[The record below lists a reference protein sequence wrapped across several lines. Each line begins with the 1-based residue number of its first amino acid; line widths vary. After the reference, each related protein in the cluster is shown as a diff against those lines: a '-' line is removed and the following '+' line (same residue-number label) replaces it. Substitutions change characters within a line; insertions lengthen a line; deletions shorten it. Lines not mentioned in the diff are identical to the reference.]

1 VTRPHEGWVRGL
13 AAAVAVSLVV
23 AWATAWASAEAPA
36 VAPAAAAPAV
46 TPSELDAAIA
56 RGVGFLVGI
65 QNDDGSF
72 GSPRRTKDLNIWA
85 GIGSHHAFRTA
96 TTALCVQA
104 LLEEDAGSAAAGR
117 ALDRAVD
124 WLLAEL
130 PRVRRDDRALI
141 YNVWAHAYGIQ
152 ALVALHGRESDAA
165 ARGRIEDLVRDQF
178 ERLGRYES
186 AEGGWGYYDFGAGTQ
201 RPNSS
206 SQSFVNAA
214 VLVAF
219 HDARGIGLE
228 PPERLVRRA
237 VAATEAQMLPDFSYL
252 YGSYTRWQ
260 PRRPINRPAGSL
272 GRSQA
277 CNLALRLWGEER
289 ITDAVLEEWLDRF
302 VARNGWLDL
311 GRKRPVPHESFFQVA
326 GYFFYFGH
334 YYAARVVAELPA
346 AARPRHQAAL
356 ARILLDV
363 QDADGSWWDYPLYD
377 YHRQYGTGY
386 ALMSLHRC
394 RAAGR

>member
-1 VTRPHEGWVRGL
+1 MTGGSRRLRRVT
-13 AAAVAVSLVV
+13 AAVAALACAAVR
-23 AWATAWASAEAPA
+23 AEAPVA
-36 VAPAAAAPAV
+36 APAAPLAV
-46 TPSELDAAIA
+46 AVEPGDLDAAIA
-56 RGVGFLVGI
+56 RGVAFLVGT
-65 QNDDGSF
+65 QNGDGSF
-72 GSPRRTKDLNIWA
+72 GSPRRTKNLNIWA
-85 GIGSHHAFRTA
+85 GVGSHHAFRAA
-96 TTALCVQA
+96 TTALCVQS
-104 LLEEDAGSAAAGR
+104 LLEEDDGSAAA
-117 ALDRAVD
+117 DRAIGRGAD

-130 PRVRRDDRALI
+130 PRVRRDDRTLI

-152 ALVALHGRESDAA
+152 ALAALHGRRAGDAA
-165 ARGRIEDLVRDQF
+165 ARGRIEELIRGQF
-178 ERLGRYES
+178 DRLARCES

-214 VLVAF
+214 VLVAL
-219 HDARGIGLE
+219 HDARSIGVE
-228 PPERLVRRA
+228 PPERLVHRA
-237 VAATEAQMLPDFSYL
+237 VEATRAQMLPDFSYL

-277 CNLALRLWGEER
+277 CNLALRLWGEPR
-289 ITDAVLEEWLDRF
+289 ITDAVLEEWLDRL

-346 AARPRHQAAL
+346 AARPRHQAAI
-356 ARILLDV
+356 ARIMLDV

-377 YHRQYGTGY
+377 YHQQYGTGY
-386 ALMSLHRC
+386 AIMTLHRC
-394 RAAGR
+394 RSAAPR